1 MLGTVSREAGREYV
15 EYVEHGLA
23 TLLSALLSALSQGS
37 KNTVYVPSDTTNE
50 CSNICASGLVVK
62 FNVAIVEPRVRFS
75 AGAFIFCFACP
86 ECPFGIG
93 MG

>member
-1 MLGTVSREAGREYV
+1 MTCWPFCSTMHAPCN
-15 EYVEHGLA
+15 
-23 TLLSALLSALSQGS
+23 LSALSQGS

-75 AGAFIFCFACP
+75 AGAFFFCF
-86 ECPFGIG
+86 GIRG
-93 MG
+93 VALVLYGLLGDAWRLQCG